1 MHLCCSPHLYIHT
14 LPICNKP
21 LWRDSG
27 LRWPLLSGSLLDG
40 CIPRISPALWATS
53 REMSLRRLL
62 GSLVIFT
69 TKQKRCQVLHAINAH
84 FSLILIEP
92 LVNQL
97 EISTCRHL
105 AHLDIYSHYI
115 LFLVTVLQLLVLG
128 TPKPLS
134 SCWVCRPRQ
143 PLQQTIVLIYMV
155 DFLLHEG
162 KGSRVERWPCRG
174 FSGPSDR
181 YLLWKAL
188 ISHGTGKHDHTVV
201 LLAVWDFHRNH
212 CEDNMTSQKT
222 PGVFK
227 LHFWDSI

>member
-134 SCWVCRPRQ
+134 SC
-143 PLQQTIVLIYMV
+143 
-155 DFLLHEG
+155 
-162 KGSRVERWPCRG
+162 
-174 FSGPSDR
+174 
-181 YLLWKAL
+181 
-188 ISHGTGKHDHTVV
+188 
-201 LLAVWDFHRNH
+201 
-212 CEDNMTSQKT
+212 
-222 PGVFK
+222 
-227 LHFWDSI
+227 

>member
-1 MHLCCSPHLYIHT
+1 
-14 LPICNKP
+14 
-21 LWRDSG
+21 
-27 LRWPLLSGSLLDG
+27 
-40 CIPRISPALWATS
+40 
-53 REMSLRRLL
+53 MSLRRLL

-143 PLQQTIVLIYMV
+143 PLQQTIVLMYMV
-155 DFLLHEG
+155 DFFATRGERQQGG
-162 KGSRVERWPCRG
+162 KMTMQR
-174 FSGPSDR
+174 
-181 YLLWKAL
+181 LLWPVWQIFAL
-188 ISHGTGKHDHTVV
+188 KGTDQSWHWKTWSYCGSFCCLRFPQESLWRQHDISENTRCFQTAFLGLHIKKTKVHTT
-201 LLAVWDFHRNH
+201 RNTVSLQ
-212 CEDNMTSQKT
+212 EAQYLQIS
-222 PGVFK
+222 V
-227 LHFWDSI
+227 IIYY